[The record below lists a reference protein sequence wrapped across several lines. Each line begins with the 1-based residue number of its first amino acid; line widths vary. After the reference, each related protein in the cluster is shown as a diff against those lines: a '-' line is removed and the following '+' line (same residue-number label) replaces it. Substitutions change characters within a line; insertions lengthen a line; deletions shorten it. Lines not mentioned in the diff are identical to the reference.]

1 MFADTHTPCAYTWRP
16 EEDVRYPTHSSTL
29 SLPYSLETESL
40 TEPELAIFQQNWAA
54 RSGGPHVPSASV
66 RGLEVHAATTSFYVD
81 VGNPDSC
88 PCLYSKC
95 SYPFTQLPS
104 FYCFKQLIKGAE
116 AMA

>member
-1 MFADTHTPCAYTWRP
+1 MSDIP
-16 EEDVRYPTHSSTL
+16 PTLSFFLCLIPLRQSLSLNL
-29 SLPYSLETESL
+29 SLPFFNKTGCAVS
-40 TEPELAIFQQNWAA
+40 
-54 RSGGPHVPSASV
+54 SGAPLVPSTSV

-88 PCLYSKC
+88 PRLYSKY
-95 SYPFTQLPS
+95 SYPFTNSPA